1 MSRST
6 TTTSTLPQGF
16 SVFQPSLGA
25 QLQFFPAM
33 GSQELDDLV
42 NAYVPGAASVQEKR
56 ASIALDFFEHTQ
68 LTGQSFK
75 FYPVFAAPSA
85 TPSPS
90 TSAASSFNVSPVN
103 QTWDWSQTS
112 RAGSVSS
119 HTSTNRVSKASA
131 SRQRATDFN
140 VLPGMKIMTKDGR
153 DVTNSASRGSKT
165 KEQRDHAHLM
175 RIIKACDSCRKKKIR
190 CDPSHKKRGGATT
203 AAPAKASKVMSSP
216 PRPQPSPPQSI
227 SPPVS
232 LEEFTLDATTFD
244 LDTNF
249 DFDLSAL
256 EPSADLWD
264 QFVQFPAADDYG
276 DYNLFTDL
284 DGSLSSQS
292 SVPSSSSR
300 SSSGSGSVSPAHP
313 NAPHGPIAAPITLS
327 QLDTD
332 VYNDYTDFNLYSPGS
347 TFSEDE
353 RMLDIGS
360 SSSGQSSVSQSPRE
374 DMNYGTDVGGTAGVL
389 RAPLETVADGVGLG
403 QNHDRPAAFNAA
415 TESNVSSAANYQSSA
430 AFDGLSFTTNSSGQ
444 LVICC
449 PPGTVAV
456 ANGATAHDLNNNVR
470 VSRRPSTFQ
479 KLTVIQVA
487 SSAVAASSVHTADMI
502 PVRTPSLQRWCKH
515 VRLTVIQDL
524 NDLLASPTVIDV
536 GAGGSGLEGPLSDAN
551 SIKASRRRTVSRRGE
566 GDTAQATILSSRDAG
581 TAYYATASYTAEP
594 QLAQSSADGVGAAVS
609 ASAAISTAAV
619 MPSQALAR
627 DTGVGR
633 SDRDSDVQY
642 GLQQVCPVSDVIVTG
657 DRGGVG
663 RTDLDDRH
671 LDVAAA
677 MPAERDGVGRI
688 DYVDRQ
694 PTVVSAPP
702 GESSAGASNDYTLVK
717 PTQPALGQ
725 QDIASAMSFIA
736 SQTIVAVMLCHAVA
750 SLQAGVSSS
759 VRPVLPGSGLPGC
772 QEQETQSNDLVLA
785 RPIAVV

>member
-68 LTGQSFK
+68 ITGQSFK

-103 QTWDWSQTS
+103 QTWDWSQPS

-190 CDPSHKKRGGATT
+190 CDPSHKKRGGSQVATT
-203 AAPAKASKVMSSP
+203 AAPAKVSKAMSSP

-300 SSSGSGSVSPAHP
+300 SSSSSGSGSVSPSLP

-327 QLDTD
+327 QLDTE

-389 RAPLETVADGVGLG
+389 RASLETVADGVGLG

-415 TESNVSSAANYQSSA
+415 TESNIASAANYHSSA

-444 LVICC
+444 LIICC

-456 ANGATAHDLNNNVR
+456 ANGATAHGLNNN
-470 VSRRPSTFQ
+470 
-479 KLTVIQVA
+479 VA

-502 PVRTPSLQRWCKH
+502 P
-515 VRLTVIQDL
+515 DL
-524 NDLLASPTVIDV
+524 NDLLASPTIIDV
-536 GAGGSGLEGPLSDAN
+536 GAGGSGLEGPLSDAT
-551 SIKASRRRTVSRRGE
+551 SVKASRRTVSRRGE
-566 GDTAQATILSSRDAG
+566 GDTPQATVLSSRDAG
-581 TAYYATASYTAEP
+581 TVYYATASYTAEP
-594 QLAQSSADGVGAAVS
+594 QLVQSSADGVNAAVS
-609 ASAAISTAAV
+609 VLAATGTAAV
-619 MPSQALAR
+619 TPSQALAR

-633 SDRDSDVQY
+633 PDRDSNAQY
-642 GLQQVCPVSDVIVTG
+642 GLQQVSPVSDVIATG

-677 MPAERDGVGRI
+677 MAAERDGVGRI

-694 PTVVSAPP
+694 PTVVSAAA
-702 GESSAGASNDYTLVK
+702 GESSAGASNDYTLAK

-736 SQTIVAVMLCHAVA
+736 SQTIVAVMLCHTVA

-759 VRPVLPGSGLPGC
+759 VRPVLPASGLHGC